1 MQLSPLFDSSSATR
15 DLIRTMRRGVLN
27 DEETVMP
34 ESLVWQGFLELRKR
48 GDPEAKG
55 LFISTLKQLHS
66 RRALGAVSLP
76 VMDGSPDEHRLVDD
90 KFLADLWKAYKKCLS
105 MNRTGPASQLLKDI
119 EERITA

>member
-1 MQLSPLFDSSSATR
+1 MQWSPLFDPSVETR

-27 DEETVMP
+27 DEESVMP
-34 ESLVWQGFLELRKR
+34 ESLVWQVFLELRRR

-76 VMDGSPDEHRLVDD
+76 VMDGSPDEHRLVEDA
-90 KFLADLWKAYKKCLS
+90 FLADLWKAYKKCLS
-105 MNRTGPASQLLKDI
+105 MNQTGPVSTLKDI
-119 EERITA
+119 EERINA